1 MDRVLGHLRR
11 GSSVDKQWTGVLKQ
25 NLEPED
31 GYKITY
37 WGNLQGFVNQES
49 ETKRILVSNAAGRD
63 MNTNTGRKSLVK
75 NQYVRIGGI
84 VQQYNTLPINFL
96 PPPNSFA
103 TLFSPH
109 YFSYVLNFSTPLLN
123 LSSFLFPH

>member
-1 MDRVLGHLRR
+1 
-11 GSSVDKQWTGVLKQ
+11 
-25 NLEPED
+25 
-31 GYKITY
+31 
-37 WGNLQGFVNQES
+37 
-49 ETKRILVSNAAGRD
+49 

-96 PPPNSFA
+96 PPTNSFA
-103 TLFSPH
+103 KLFSPH

-123 LSSFLFPH
+123 LSSFLFPHYSLSTLFPFFLFCCLVNSLFFLGFSTVIEISSLNLSSIYCHYFYSFSH